1 VDFRIRRASL
11 DDVPALAAFGAR
23 TFAEAF
29 GDGNTREDMA
39 AYLAAAYGEAQQRAE
54 VTDSRVATLIAEQ
67 DAAIAAF
74 AQVRRGSDTPPCV
87 ATQAPVELW
96 RFYVD
101 RRWHGTGLARQL
113 MRAARASARDLG
125 GASVW
130 LSVWERNPRAIAFYT
145 KCGFA
150 DVGTKSFQVGS
161 DCQTD
166 RVLVAA
172 LADADRL

>member
-1 VDFRIRRASL
+1 MDIPIRRAVL

-23 TFAEAF
+23 TFEDAF
-29 GDGNTREDMA
+29 AAGNTREDMT

-54 VTDSRVATLIAEQ
+54 VLDSHIATLIAEHG
-67 DAAIAAF
+67 AEIAAF
-74 AQVRRGSDTPPCV
+74 AQVRRGRGTPPCV

-101 RRWHGTGLARQL
+101 RPWHGTGLAQQL
-113 MRAARASARDLG
+113 MRAACDTARELG

-150 DVGTKSFQVGS
+150 DVGVKSFQVGS

-166 RVLVAA
+166 RVLVAP
-172 LADADRL
+172 LGPPL